1 MEHGARLSTSRVM
14 AIAFIFMSVLIV
26 LSLSVNVIQGVNNY
40 RLQNEQRTA
49 VTPMA
54 FYAPFAVSQNSAD
67 ASYLQQMALSF
78 IALRLNVSSE
88 TVDASHQ
95 ALLQYI
101 RPGAQN
107 QMKVILA
114 EEAQRIKNDNVNS
127 AFFQTSVRV
136 WPQYGRV
143 EIRGVL
149 KTWIGDSKPFTDI
162 KHYILILKRENGVTW
177 LDNFGETDD
186 EKNNTA
192 IIFGGLFFSCSVM
205 AGAGTLAPTVVPMVN
220 GGQASIAIS
229 NTSPNLFTVPGDR
242 IIAVNS
248 LDGALTNNEQTA
260 SGGVV
265 VATVNKKPF
274 TFILETERGLN
285 LSIQAVPR
293 EGAGRTIQ
301 LVSDLRG
308 TGEEAGAWETSTP
321 YESLLVTIS
330 QAVRGGKLPAGWYQV
345 PVTKETLQAPAGL
358 SSVADAVW
366 TGNHLKMVRFAVE
379 NKTLS
384 ALNIRESDFWQP
396 GTRAVMFSQPA
407 SQLLAGARMDV
418 YVIRD
423 GEGN

>member
-54 FYAPFAVSQNSAD
+54 FNAPFAVSQNSAD

-114 EEAQRIKNDNVNS
+114 EEAKRIKNDNVNS

-162 KHYILILKRENGVTW
+162 KHYILILKRENGVFARQGEVMNPLQYVPFNQTLYFINGDDPAQVAW
-177 LDNFGETDD
+177 MKRQTPPTLESKIILVQGSIPEMQKSLDSRVYFDQNGVLCQRLGIDQ
-186 EKNNTA
+186 
-192 IIFGGLFFSCSVM
+192 
-205 AGAGTLAPTVVPMVN
+205 VPARVS
-220 GGQASIAIS
+220 A
-229 NTSPNLFTVPGDR
+229 VPGDR
-242 IIAVNS
+242 FLKV
-248 LDGALTNNEQTA
+248 E
-260 SGGVV
+260 
-265 VATVNKKPF
+265 
-274 TFILETERGLN
+274 FIPAE
-285 LSIQAVPR
+285 
-293 EGAGRTIQ
+293 EGR
-301 LVSDLRG
+301 
-308 TGEEAGAWETSTP
+308 
-321 YESLLVTIS
+321 
-330 QAVRGGKLPAGWYQV
+330 K
-345 PVTKETLQAPAGL
+345 
-358 SSVADAVW
+358 
-366 TGNHLKMVRFAVE
+366 
-379 NKTLS
+379 
-384 ALNIRESDFWQP
+384 
-396 GTRAVMFSQPA
+396 
-407 SQLLAGARMDV
+407 
-418 YVIRD
+418 
-423 GEGN
+423 

>member
-54 FYAPFAVSQNSAD
+54 FNAPFAVSQNSAD

-127 AFFQTSVRV
+127 AFFQTSARV

-162 KHYILILKRENGVTW
+162 KHYILILKREPGVYLVLFSFEEKKPGRHSGNGKPGENHPGVVT
-177 LDNFGETDD
+177 
-186 EKNNTA
+186 
-192 IIFGGLFFSCSVM
+192 
-205 AGAGTLAPTVVPMVN
+205 
-220 GGQASIAIS
+220 GGQYHH
-229 NTSPNLFTVPGDR
+229 TDGGCTGLYRYCRGD
-242 IIAVNS
+242 
-248 LDGALTNNEQTA
+248 D
-260 SGGVV
+260 
-265 VATVNKKPF
+265 
-274 TFILETERGLN
+274 
-285 LSIQAVPR
+285 
-293 EGAGRTIQ
+293 
-301 LVSDLRG
+301 
-308 TGEEAGAWETSTP
+308 
-321 YESLLVTIS
+321 
-330 QAVRGGKLPAGWYQV
+330 
-345 PVTKETLQAPAGL
+345 
-358 SSVADAVW
+358 
-366 TGNHLKMVRFAVE
+366 
-379 NKTLS
+379 
-384 ALNIRESDFWQP
+384 
-396 GTRAVMFSQPA
+396 
-407 SQLLAGARMDV
+407 
-418 YVIRD
+418 
-423 GEGN
+423 

>member
-54 FYAPFAVSQNSAD
+54 F
-67 ASYLQQMALSF
+67 

-101 RPGAQN
+101 RSGAQN

-114 EEAQRIKNDNVNS
+114 EEAKRIKNDNVNS

-186 EKNNTA
+186 EK
-192 IIFGGLFFSCSVM
+192 
-205 AGAGTLAPTVVPMVN
+205 
-220 GGQASIAIS
+220 
-229 NTSPNLFTVPGDR
+229 
-242 IIAVNS
+242 
-248 LDGALTNNEQTA
+248 
-260 SGGVV
+260 
-265 VATVNKKPF
+265 K
-274 TFILETERGLN
+274 
-285 LSIQAVPR
+285 
-293 EGAGRTIQ
+293 
-301 LVSDLRG
+301 
-308 TGEEAGAWETSTP
+308 
-321 YESLLVTIS
+321 
-330 QAVRGGKLPAGWYQV
+330 
-345 PVTKETLQAPAGL
+345 
-358 SSVADAVW
+358 
-366 TGNHLKMVRFAVE
+366 
-379 NKTLS
+379 
-384 ALNIRESDFWQP
+384 
-396 GTRAVMFSQPA
+396 
-407 SQLLAGARMDV
+407 
-418 YVIRD
+418 
-423 GEGN
+423 

>member
-54 FYAPFAVSQNSAD
+54 F
-67 ASYLQQMALSF
+67 

-114 EEAQRIKNDNVNS
+114 EEAKRIKNDNVNS

-186 EKNNTA
+186 EK
-192 IIFGGLFFSCSVM
+192 
-205 AGAGTLAPTVVPMVN
+205 
-220 GGQASIAIS
+220 
-229 NTSPNLFTVPGDR
+229 
-242 IIAVNS
+242 
-248 LDGALTNNEQTA
+248 
-260 SGGVV
+260 
-265 VATVNKKPF
+265 K
-274 TFILETERGLN
+274 
-285 LSIQAVPR
+285 
-293 EGAGRTIQ
+293 
-301 LVSDLRG
+301 
-308 TGEEAGAWETSTP
+308 
-321 YESLLVTIS
+321 
-330 QAVRGGKLPAGWYQV
+330 
-345 PVTKETLQAPAGL
+345 
-358 SSVADAVW
+358 
-366 TGNHLKMVRFAVE
+366 
-379 NKTLS
+379 
-384 ALNIRESDFWQP
+384 
-396 GTRAVMFSQPA
+396 
-407 SQLLAGARMDV
+407 
-418 YVIRD
+418 
-423 GEGN
+423 